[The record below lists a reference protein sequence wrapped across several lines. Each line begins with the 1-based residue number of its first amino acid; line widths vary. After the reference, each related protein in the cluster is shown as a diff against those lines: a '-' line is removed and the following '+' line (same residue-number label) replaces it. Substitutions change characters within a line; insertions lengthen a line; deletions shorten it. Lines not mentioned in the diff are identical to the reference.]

1 MLTVTLQITDLPNV
15 ASTTRKSLPFAKVD
29 GTTITIES
37 QLGGD
42 RPLNDHLVWL
52 WGMLHN
58 ERRYLKALQAEG
70 GRINV
75 HVTGARAP
83 IEIKPNGAEMLH
95 VLGATLTLS
104 ST

>member
-1 MLTVTLQITDLPNV
+1 MLTVTLQISDLPNV
-15 ASTTRKSLPFAKVD
+15 ASATRKNLPFAHVE
-29 GTTITIES
+29 GTRITIKS

-42 RPLNDHLVWL
+42 FPLNDHLVWL

-58 ERRYLKALQAEG
+58 ERRYLKALQTEG
-70 GRINV
+70 GKISV

-95 VLGATLTLS
+95 LLGATLTLS
-104 ST
+104 T